1 MHVKYGIIFY
11 KNKAYKTET
20 ESVHGHHC
28 NVDKC
33 DQACIAKGIIIIRE
47 ITL

>member
-20 ESVHGHHC
+20 ETVYGLHC
-28 NVDKC
+28 N
-33 DQACIAKGIIIIRE
+33 
-47 ITL
+47 TLIKRV